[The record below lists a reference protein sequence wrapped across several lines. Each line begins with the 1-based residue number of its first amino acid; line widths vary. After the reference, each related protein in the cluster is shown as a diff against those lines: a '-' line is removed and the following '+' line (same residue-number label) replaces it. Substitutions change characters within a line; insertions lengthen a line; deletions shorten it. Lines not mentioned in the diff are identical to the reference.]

1 MSFYGHKKEGEK
13 LSVFNGLNINA
24 SGLALERLKLDTIST
39 NIANV
44 NTSKTENSE
53 AYHKKSVSF
62 SENLKKATTEN
73 QATSYGVKITGIR
86 EDPAVKEIFDPTNPN
101 ADANGYVEQSNVNT
115 ADEMVE
121 MIQALR
127 TYEANASA
135 LESNKSML
143 KKALEISKD

>member
-1 MSFYGHKKEGEK
+1 M
-13 LSVFNGLNINA
+13 SVFNGLNINA